1 MFSTWNPSKV
11 QLPNLIEQCWSSKG
25 NQVMSIWQ
33 EDCKQDLYSTKV
45 GKRITLKMPGGMYV
59 QVPSEVTTTLVGN
72 VPSKASLA
80 LQLTWDLTFFRWT
93 IRVHSETDVF
103 PNILASQQ

>member
-1 MFSTWNPSKV
+1 MSFKIHLESVIRPAAKLHVAVLVVEGEPSDV
-11 QLPNLIEQCWSSKG
+11 NLAGGLQSKIFTQQKWEREQ
-25 NQVMSIWQ
+25 
-33 EDCKQDLYSTKV
+33 
-45 GKRITLKMPGGMYV
+45 TLKIPGGMYV

-103 PNILASQQ
+103 CQTF